1 MGCFHSTCPTKVFT
15 YDDRQDSLRGC
26 GVGGK
31 DPAGIFQHRLVLVG
45 DNVWFLCF
53 YIFFSGSSKGFELFR
68 LLGSLCKFSSDVDV
82 KKARC
87 SSQQAFT
94 ECQPIVVCSVLLQA
108 FSGNR
113 RRFGY

>member
-53 YIFFSGSSKGFELFR
+53 YILFSGSSKGFELFR

-82 KKARC
+82 IFCQVQQSTGIYRVPAHRC
-87 SSQQAFT
+87 
-94 ECQPIVVCSVLLQA
+94 VLGA
-108 FSGNR
+108 ASGVFR
-113 RRFGY
+113 ESA